1 MCNAIKQYS
10 KEALYT
16 LINIV
21 FMMCWLP
28 LLVYLFYYFVCWVII
43 QNPVPFLVSM
53 DIVIRL
59 YSLIFP
65 VIVVFFV
72 VLELLLFVSY
82 LVCRRYE
89 MNTSESKIISR
100 AK

>member
-43 QNPVPFLVSM
+43 QNPVPFLVNM

-65 VIVVFFV
+65 VIVFF
-72 VLELLLFVSY
+72 LFWNY
-82 LVCRRYE
+82 YCLFLIWFAE
-89 MNTSESKIISR
+89 DMK
-100 AK
+100 